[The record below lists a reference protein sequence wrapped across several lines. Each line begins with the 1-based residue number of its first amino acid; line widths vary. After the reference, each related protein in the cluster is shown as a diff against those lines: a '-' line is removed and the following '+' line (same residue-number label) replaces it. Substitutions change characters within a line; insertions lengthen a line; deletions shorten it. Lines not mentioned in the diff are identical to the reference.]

1 MKRRFAAAVGSL
13 IVSGGFAAAATG
25 LAAPAQADPNTDLFI
40 DALNSA
46 GLDNIDPGNA
56 VALGQQVCPMLA
68 DSGQT
73 AADVASNVADVGGM
87 SLGPATMF
95 TGIAISMWCPG
106 AVARIGNGQIDGIPG
121 LDSLPAINSL
131 NGFLAG

>member
-1 MKRRFAAAVGSL
+1 MKMRFAAAVGSL
-13 IVSGGFAAAATG
+13 IVSGGLAAAATG

-46 GLDNIDPGNA
+46 GLQNVDPGNA

-68 DSGQT
+68 DSGQS
-73 AADVASNVADVGGM
+73 AADVAAKVADSGGM

-106 AVARIGNGQIDGIPG
+106 AMARLGNGQIDGIPG
-121 LDSLPAINSL
+121 LDGLPAINDL
-131 NGFLAG
+131 NSFLAR

>member
-1 MKRRFAAAVGSL
+1 MKFKFAAAVGSL
-13 IVSGGFAAAATG
+13 IVSGGLAAAATG

-46 GLDNIDPGNA
+46 GLQNVDPGNA

-68 DSGQT
+68 DSGQS
-73 AADVASNVADVGGM
+73 AADVAAKVADSGGM

-106 AVARIGNGQIDGIPG
+106 AMARLGNGQIDGIPG
-121 LDSLPAINSL
+121 LDGLPAINDL
-131 NGFLAG
+131 NSFLAR